1 MDLFAEHLRCGNDR
15 MCWISSWNHDHSLV
29 SWPFA
34 RFKIL
39 VIVKKSSRVCNWH
52 PIESALPSPA
62 ITELKWQLPRV
73 ETHDSIFPTPSKCLK
88 NLVIT
93 AIYIF
98 VWVLGRFRDF
108 IVTVFFFG
116 HRIIASHLRIFLIR
130 LHLWIFNLIHCLFQD
145 GRVYIYPRAS
155 TDHLG
160 SPRSSP
166 ALMGLR
172 GTQKR
177 VPNCQHQ
184 NHWKNIGMF
193 TYFKHFQQ
201 YKATNMGMKI
211 GIIVLLVG
219 WKIWQTWGPKF
230 WPINGLTLADGGSPL
245 DEFIHH
251 FFGGHK

>member
-15 MCWISSWNHDHSLV
+15 MCWISCWNHDHSLV

-52 PIESALPSPA
+52 PIESALPWPG

-108 IVTVFFFG
+108 IVIVFFSG
-116 HRIIASHLRIFLIR
+116 IALSHHTWGWSR
-130 LHLWIFNLIHCLFQD
+130 LH
-145 GRVYIYPRAS
+145 PRAS

-160 SPRSSP
+160 PPRSS

-172 GTQKR
+172 ERNQKR
-177 VPNCQHQ
+177 FPNCQHQ
-184 NHWKNIGMF
+184 NHWKNMGMF
-193 TYFKHFQQ
+193 TYFKQ
-201 YKATNMGMKI
+201 YKATNMWMKI

-219 WKIWQTWGPKF
+219 WKIWQTWGPKS

-251 FFGGHK
+251 LFRGHN